1 MVGEEVYDGEKEE
14 KQCLIHINALKQC
27 HDSESAVI
35 QCMFNVMLRERE
47 RETERE
53 RERKRERERDRERE
67 GGEREMSCA
76 LRERK

>member
-53 RERKRERERDRERE
+53 RERRERERETERER
-67 GGEREMSCA
+67 GERERCHVP
-76 LRERK
+76 